1 MSIVDLLQMLP
12 LPLMFVATVA
22 LGLVLGWIS
31 VALVRLGM
39 HLFGRDPQ
47 KPAAI
52 PELVTVMSILFA
64 LMLSFS
70 MSQVLN
76 DWVQAQSAV
85 QREALALDNILELA
99 NSLRPDR
106 GASISE
112 RVIAYATSTAQ
123 HEWPAMSRRAEM
135 DDVAF
140 SVSDRILADLTA
152 EAARNAA
159 GANSASTSTILLQQ
173 ILAARS
179 ARLARLTL
187 ANSGISGAQWFG
199 LVALI
204 AGAMIVV
211 AMIYSADTERQLL
224 AINLLSVAAA
234 VAFFVILAHDRPFVG
249 AISVSARPLLQL
261 ADRVHH

>member
-1 MSIVDLLQMLP
+1 
-12 LPLMFVATVA
+12 MFVATVA

-106 GASISE
+106 RASISE

-159 GANSASTSTILLQQ
+159 GGDLASTSTILLQQ

-187 ANSGISGAQWFG
+187 ANSGTGPMVRSRRSDRRRDDRRRDDLQRGHREA
-199 LVALI
+199 VAGDKFALW
-204 AGAMIVV
+204 
-211 AMIYSADTERQLL
+211 S
-224 AINLLSVAAA
+224 AAA